1 MVKHMDGNSKQLL
14 KDCQVEIDDIKRWI
28 AENKFHSNT
37 RYLTAYAVVKA
48 SGTIEYVLKQMIF
61 DRLSKGTS
69 EETNNFL
76 SKSIVEASYNPS
88 TGQIMRILQKI
99 NSEWKERFES

>member
-1 MVKHMDGNSKQLL
+1 MVVVSNCLRIAKL
-14 KDCQVEIDDIKRWI
+14 KLTISSVWI

-76 SKSIVEASYNPS
+76 SKKYS
-88 TGQIMRILQKI
+88 
-99 NSEWKERFES
+99 